1 MTITERP
8 LLPLDAGEQYR
19 FTFSMEACVGCH
31 SCEVA
36 CSEQNGN
43 PVGVDWRRV
52 GEFEGGSFP
61 TTKRFNLSM
70 ACNHCLD
77 PACLTGCPTN
87 AYIKLDNG
95 IVKHQA
101 EECIGCQYCIWNC
114 PYEVPAF
121 NPDRGIVT
129 KCDMCLPRLESG
141 RLPACVEACPTGAIT
156 VERVNVAAWRAD
168 HAGAD
173 GPGLPPAGITL
184 STTKLVLPSNV
195 PIETLAAS
203 DQRVRPEHPHWPL
216 IALTM
221 LTQIALGAVAATIVA
236 AMFVGGRHPDAL
248 TGGALCAAGAGA
260 LAMGVSLLHLGR
272 PIQAWRA
279 LRNLRTSW
287 LSREVALFGLF
298 SAGAIGYAAM
308 WFAGAPTLL
317 VGLATVGVGT
327 AGVYASGRLY
337 LVPARPVWNSP
348 RTLVAFFATTMA
360 TGPIVVLMAVER
372 SALPRLGEAVL
383 LVAATAGTVA
393 QLFVYEA
400 LVNRVADRG
409 EREYR
414 GTARLLFEHFR
425 WLFFLRVALAGVAC
439 ALLALAA
446 FSGATA
452 LILGGAF
459 LAAAIGELIG
469 RYLFYVTVT
478 PMSTAGTFFR

>member
-1 MTITERP
+1 MTVVERP

-19 FTFSMEACVGCH
+19 FAFSMEACVGCH

-36 CSEQNGN
+36 CAEQNGN
-43 PVGVDWRRV
+43 PAGVNWRRV
-52 GEFEGGSFP
+52 GELEAGSFP
-61 TTKRFNLSM
+61 DTKRFNLSM

-121 NPDRGIVT
+121 NPERGIVT
-129 KCDMCLPRLESG
+129 KCDMCLPRLEAG
-141 RLPACVEACPTGAIT
+141 RMPACVDACPTGAIT
-156 VERVNVAAWRAD
+156 VERVNVAAWRDD
-168 HAGAD
+168 HASAN
-173 GPGLPPAGITL
+173 GPGLPPADITL
-184 STTKLVLPSNV
+184 STTRVILPATTPAMTLV
-195 PIETLAAS
+195 AS

-216 IALTM
+216 IALTL
-221 LTQIALGAVAATIVA
+221 LTQLALGAVAATVA
-236 AMFVGGRHPDAL
+236 AELIVGGRRADAL
-248 TGGALCAAGAGA
+248 TGGAVAAAVCGA
-260 LAMGVSLLHLGR
+260 LAMAVSLLHLGR

-279 LRNLRTSW
+279 LRNLRSSW

-298 SAGAIGYAAM
+298 AIGAISYAAA
-308 WFAGAPTLL
+308 WFAGLPTLAL
-317 VGLATVGVGT
+317 GVVTVGLGA

-348 RTLVAFFATTMA
+348 RTLVAFFATAMA
-360 TGPIVVLMAVER
+360 TGPLVALLAVDR
-372 SALPRLGEAVL
+372 DALGGGAALLLSVGAGGTIAQL
-383 LVAATAGTVA
+383 LV
-393 QLFVYEA
+393 YRA
-400 LVNRVADRG
+400 LIERVAGRG

-425 WLFFLRVALAGVAC
+425 TLFFVR
-439 ALLALAA
+439 LALAA
-446 FSGATA
+446 SCCGLLAIAAFASTSSALLGAA
-452 LILGGAF
+452 LC
-459 LAAAIGELIG
+459 AAAVGELLG

-478 PMSTAGTFFR
+478 PMSTAGTFHR